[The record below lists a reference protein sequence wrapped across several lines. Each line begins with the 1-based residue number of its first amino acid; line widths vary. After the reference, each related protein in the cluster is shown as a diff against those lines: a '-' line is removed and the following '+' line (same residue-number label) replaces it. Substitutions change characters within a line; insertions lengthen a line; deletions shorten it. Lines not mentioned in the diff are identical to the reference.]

1 MANAEKSTC
10 QSVHA
15 RGILVTSKL
24 TTRGP
29 VNGAQSKLPTVQLS
43 SARLAHLVTS
53 DNLLKAHVQL
63 W

>member
-29 VNGAQSKLPTVQLS
+29 VDGAQSKLPTVISKAGS
-43 SARLAHLVTS
+43 SG
-53 DNLLKAHVQL
+53 DQ
-63 W
+63 